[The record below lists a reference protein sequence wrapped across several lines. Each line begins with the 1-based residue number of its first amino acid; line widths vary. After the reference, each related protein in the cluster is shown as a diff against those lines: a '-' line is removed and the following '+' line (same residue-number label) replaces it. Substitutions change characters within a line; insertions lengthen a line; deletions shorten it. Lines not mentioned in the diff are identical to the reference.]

1 MTRHRFV
8 KKTILIAVGGYVAL
22 LGGCLPEDY
31 FAASGRSIAVAVAD
45 TLLAAA
51 VTPFFNL
58 ILPPVDDGSEDD
70 ME

>member
-1 MTRHRFV
+1 MRRHGV
-8 KKTILIAVGGYVAL
+8 IKKTILVTVGGYLAL

-31 FAASGRSIAVAVAD
+31 FILSGRSLAVAVAD

-51 VTPFFNL
+51 VTPLFDV
-58 ILPPVDDGSEDD
+58 ILPPVDDGSADD